1 MRARFWSPAV
11 TLCAVL
17 STAAA
22 AEAQTPGSPPPSQA
36 DRPRWEVDA
45 YGGLSLGRRSSGG
58 SLMLPEPGAPIATS
72 SPIFPSWR
80 VPSWYFGDG
89 AAFLNSVAE
98 EFGVTGRITPLDAV
112 LAPLG
117 LDDAGS
123 AAFGVRVRRPL
134 RGRYSFE
141 VGFDVMATPA
151 GFSDTLVAGVEAAR
165 ATFQSTFTALLATG
179 PFAGPVISTASTVT
193 DGSSREVALTGALV
207 ADLAPVAGFTP
218 FVIAGGG
225 VLAQAGDPPSVSVDG
240 SYRFTIAG
248 SVPIDET
255 DHVTLRYAQRTVL
268 VAVVGGG
275 VRRDISP
282 RWGIRIDGR
291 VLLSP
296 STTRVSIDAAPLV
309 RIGAPAGFIESFT
322 YPNLQFSNNASTGRS
337 STLSG
342 TLSSFDAFRGGWQA
356 RVRVTIG
363 VVAKF

>member
-1 MRARFWSPAV
+1 MRVPAWSGLL
-11 TLCAVL
+11 TLGVVL
-17 STAAA
+17 STSAAV
-22 AEAQTPGSPPPSQA
+22 EAQTASSPQPRQA
-36 DRPRWEVDA
+36 DRPRWELEA

-58 SLMLPEPGAPIATS
+58 SLALPEPGAPIPTS

-89 AAFLNSVAE
+89 AAFLNNVAE
-98 EFGVTGRITPLDAV
+98 EFELTNRVTPLDAV

-134 RGRYSFE
+134 RGRYSLE
-141 VGFDVMATPA
+141 IGFDVMATPV
-151 GFSDTLVAGVEAAR
+151 GFSDTLTAGIEASQTSFR
-165 ATFQSTFTALLATG
+165 ATFTELLATG
-179 PFAGPVISTASTVT
+179 PFAAPVISTASTVT
-193 DGSSREVALTGALV
+193 DGSSREIALTGALV
-207 ADLAPVAGFTP
+207 AEWAPVAGFTP

-255 DHVTLRYAQRTVL
+255 DHVTLQYAQRTVL
-268 VAVVGGG
+268 VAVLGGG
-275 VRRDISP
+275 IRRDFSP
-282 RWGIRIDGR
+282 RWGLRIDGR
-291 VLLSP
+291 VLLGP
-296 STTRVSIDAAPLV
+296 STTRVSIDADPLV

-322 YPNLQFSNNASTGRS
+322 YPNLQFSNNASTGRV

-342 TLSSFDAFRGGWQA
+342 ALSEFEAFRGGWQT
-356 RVRVTIG
+356 RVRVTVG
-363 VVAKF
+363 LAFKF